1 MFRARIRAKN
11 VNGGPPLPREVSGVR
26 LVLSEAE
33 ARLAAA
39 LSREACFAARNC
51 LATLQLFDSLRFS
64 IRPSIVIAARP
75 DKSGRQTAAASR
87 RTPQEAGAN
96 SSASCHQRQCR
107 AGRDGLVAPAS
118 SRRFSSVNPRGKTA
132 ARTAALQEFLVA
144 WATPTPRIEAGHDIS
159 CPYEEQRYRVRRMN

>member
-1 MFRARIRAKN
+1 M
-11 VNGGPPLPREVSGVR
+11 GGPPLPREVSGVR

-33 ARLAAA
+33 ARLAVA
-39 LSREACFAARNC
+39 LSRESCFAGRNC

-87 RTPQEAGAN
+87 RTPQEAGTN
-96 SSASCHQRQCR
+96 SSASSHQRQCR
-107 AGRDGLVAPAS
+107 TGRDGLVAPRLVGAIFICES
-118 SRRFSSVNPRGKTA
+118 ERQNRRQDGGATRTPRCMGG
-132 ARTAALQEFLVA
+132 
-144 WATPTPRIEAGHDIS
+144 PTPRIEAGHDIS